1 MPLRNLWGRLVTS
14 TKARWR
20 WRVAWLVIL
29 IVVGSGANLLWTSYA
44 IHKNN
49 LQWCD
54 TLDLVTS
61 RPVTRP
67 ADPKKEPAKEL
78 SYEFYQ
84 AITALKHRQ
93 GCVL

>member
-1 MPLRNLWGRLVTS
+1 MSFRDLRRRLVTS
-14 TKARWR
+14 PLAGWR
-20 WRVAWLVIL
+20 WRVAWLVAL
-29 IVVGSGANLLWTSYA
+29 VVLGSGANLLWTSYA

-61 RPVTRP
+61 RPVARP
-67 ADPKKEPAKEL
+67 ADPKKDPTKEL